1 MSTASQ
7 TRASTGN
14 PKENPTP
21 RSQQAWANLWV
32 APAES
37 QCTTTAAAPG
47 LSRSGRHWTGSEA
60 NACPRT
66 VMWSAAV
73 LDPALPLR
81 SSPANASPPAISGR
95 SRNASSG

>member
-21 RSQQAWANLWV
+21 RSRQAFANLWV

-37 QCTTTAAAPG
+37 QRTTAAGAPSAPG
-47 LSRSGRHWTGSEA
+47 AGRGSEGVA
-60 NACPRT
+60 FAQQPGQGFT
-66 VMWSAAV
+66 AGD
-73 LDPALPLR
+73 LGGD
-81 SSPANASPPAISGR
+81 SSVNR
-95 SRNASSG
+95 